1 MILPDNF
8 ILKMKEILSEEF
20 EDYLKS
26 FEESSYCGLR
36 INTLKISVED
46 FKSKNLFKL
55 DPVPWCDRGFYY
67 DENIRPAKHPYYH
80 AGLYYLQ
87 EPSAMS
93 PGALLPINKNDKVLD
108 ICAAPGGKSTHIASR
123 LGDEGFLLAND
134 ISATR
139 ARGLLKN
146 IELFGIKNVMVTAEE
161 PKKLASKFNQFF
173 DKIVIDAPCSGEG
186 MFRKEPSII
195 KSWGDEMYDFCC
207 TQQADVLENAVKM
220 LKKGGYILFSTCTFA
235 PEENE
240 RTIHNFLNSH
250 QEFELIDLPKNFGF
264 ADGIVDVR
272 TDFNEELKKCARLWP
287 HKLKG
292 EGHFIALLHNT
303 QSCDTIDKSIKKDNN
318 DKRLQSF
325 FDFCNEYLD
334 IELNGNIQII
344 NDNIYV
350 IPDFLPDMK
359 GIRILRSGW
368 HMGEIKKNRFEP
380 SQALAM
386 GLKVHQIKNKVE
398 FACNDIE
405 VIKYLKGETIEC
417 SSVDD
422 GWCIV
427 TVDGFPLGWG
437 KAQKGRIKNKY
448 PVSWKWE

>member
-1 MILPDNF
+1 MILPDKF
-8 ILKMKEILSEEF
+8 ILKMKEILSYEF

-26 FEESSYCGLR
+26 FEESSHCGLR
-36 INTLKISVED
+36 INTSKISVED
-46 FKSKNLFKL
+46 FKNKNIFKL

-93 PGALLPINKNDKVLD
+93 PGALLPLKKDDKVLD

-161 PKKLASKFNQFF
+161 PKKLASKFNHFF
-173 DKIVIDAPCSGEG
+173 DKIIIDAPCSGEG

-207 TQQADVLENAVKM
+207 TQQADILENAVKM

-264 ADGIVDVR
+264 ADGIVDVK
-272 TDFNEELKKCARLWP
+272 TDFNEELRKCARLWP

-334 IELNGNIQII
+334 IELNGNIEII

-368 HMGEIKKNRFEP
+368 HMGEIKKDRFEP

-386 GLKVHQIKNKVE
+386 GLKIHQIKNKVE
-398 FACNDIE
+398 FTCNDIE
-405 VIKYLKGETIEC
+405 VIKYLKGETIDC
-417 SSVDD
+417 SEVDD

-427 TVDGFPLGWG
+427 TVDEFPLGWG